1 MCQVTLWNDMRLAY
15 NMPPMGFLNPF
26 LYKAAA
32 TNPEAFNDIVTG
44 DNACSAGGGVETV
57 NCCEYSFSAQ
67 PGWDATTGLGSPN
80 YGVLANLVLNSD
92 SMFPAL
98 DAGNYGEETSS
109 SSSSNDD
116 RDDEIDQ
123 NRDMSIAALV
133 LVLLTML
140 CTGYIFITT
149 KMSARGTDT
158 WSNRD
163 PTNNPLTSG
172 Y

>member
-1 MCQVTLWNDMRLAY
+1 MRLAY

-26 LYKAAA
+26 LYQAAA

-44 DNACSAGGGVETV
+44 DNACSAGSSVETV

-80 YGVLANLVLNSD
+80 YGILANLVLDSD

-98 DAGNYGEETSS
+98 DAGNYGEESS
-109 SSSSNDD
+109 SSSSDDD

-123 NRDMSIAALV
+123 NRDISIAALV
-133 LVLLTML
+133 LALLTML
-140 CTGYIFITT
+140 FTGYVFFTT
-149 KMSARGTDT
+149 KSSGVDT
-158 WSNRD
+158 WQVRNSMSI
-163 PTNNPLTSG
+163 NNPLTSDH
-172 Y
+172 